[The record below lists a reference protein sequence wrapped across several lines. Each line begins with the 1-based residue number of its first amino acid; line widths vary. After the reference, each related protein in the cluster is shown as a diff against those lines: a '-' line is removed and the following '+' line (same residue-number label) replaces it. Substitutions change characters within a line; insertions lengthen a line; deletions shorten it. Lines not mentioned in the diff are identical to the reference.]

1 MVTTCFSF
9 GSNRKESCRVQ
20 IIKNNNV
27 LLTKRTSFYVLLEQA
42 EDEDGEGGEG
52 DVVEGQVD
60 AVV

>member
-1 MVTTCFSF
+1 MEHQQQRDCTIQPT
-9 GSNRKESCRVQ
+9 
-20 IIKNNNV
+20 
-27 LLTKRTSFYVLLEQA
+27 TKRTSFYVLLEQA